1 MCKQEKSVTGGVTGG
16 WIMLDEEDLITQLT
30 PELEKIM
37 KMLGIDV
44 DAEEYK
50 ETPTRFAKTLCELTA
65 YVRNKQL
72 DNMKTFPTNY
82 TGIVLRAGI
91 PFYCLCPHHLVPY
104 YGTVDVAYIPHGRKL
119 GISKIIRLV
128 QTLSKQPIAQE
139 ELTEHITNTLCN
151 ILSYVEQQ
159 TPSVWVR
166 IKAVHMC
173 ECMRGVKTPNVPT
186 ITADARGEFLD
197 EDVEQ
202 KVLAMLGD

>member
-1 MCKQEKSVTGGVTGG
+1 
-16 WIMLDEEDLITQLT
+16 MLDEEDLINQLT

-37 KMLGIDV
+37 RMLGIDV
-44 DAEEYK
+44 DDEEYK
-50 ETPTRFAKTLCELTA
+50 ETPKRFAKTLCELTT

-128 QTLSKQPIAQE
+128 QTLTKQPIAQE
-139 ELTEHITNTLCN
+139 ELTELITNTLCN
-151 ILSYVEQQ
+151 VLTIPNTLTDVVDKANNITQE
-159 TPSVWVR
+159 PSVWVR

-173 ECMRGVKTPNVPT
+173 ECMRGVRTPNVPT